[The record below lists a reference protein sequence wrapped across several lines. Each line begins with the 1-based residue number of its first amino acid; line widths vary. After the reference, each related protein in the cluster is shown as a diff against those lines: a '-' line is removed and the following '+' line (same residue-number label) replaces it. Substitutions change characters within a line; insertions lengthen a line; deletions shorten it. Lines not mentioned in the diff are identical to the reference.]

1 MMMNEDSYSTNLST
15 CKTKI
20 AQSAETFL
28 SMGPNG
34 QLMAWRRIDIIWTN
48 DDLVY
53 WRISVYNIWQIY
65 IYRERERERNHQWV
79 KSTFMGCY

>member
-1 MMMNEDSYSTNLST
+1 MMMNGDSYSTNLST

-28 SMGPNG
+28 STGPNG

-65 IYRERERERNHQWV
+65 RERERERNHQWV